1 MELAVAQ
8 GFDVKVVALPPGIDP
23 ADDPG
28 GFEARLAAALP
39 YVLYRTQ
46 VEARREDDR
55 EAGRRMRDGV
65 PERRAGVA
73 QPAGRLAVGERLLRH
88 ADPDPRRRHRRRGDP
103 AVAPARAR
111 RRPARAGRARRR
123 HRLPERCR
131 QVLAEISPDH
141 FWDETSRALHA
152 HLVAGTQPGGRALAL
167 LAELDAWGP
176 AEGID
181 EPTAKE
187 YLLRLRERSLWAELQ
202 QADLE
207 RTKELREA
215 LARIQEAVA
224 ALGEGGAT
232 AN

>member
-28 GFEARLAAALP
+28 GFEAKLATARPVRRLPHAGRGA
-39 YVLYRTQ
+39 
-46 VEARREDDR
+46 ARRR
-55 EAGRRMRDGV
+55 PRGRPADRDGV
-65 PERRAGVA
+65 PRTASRSRSTGR
-73 QPAGRLAVGERLLRH
+73 PPGAGRTTTSACRSRS
-88 ADPDPRRRHRRRGDP
+88 AAAAP
-103 AVAPARAR
+103 PARAIQPSPR
-111 RRPARAGRARRR
+111 LARAGD
-123 HRLPERCR
+123 RLERDALAGVIAHPNLR
-131 QVLAEISPDH
+131 PLLAEITPEH
-141 FWDETSRALHA
+141 FRDETNRALRA
-152 HLVAGTQPGGRALAL
+152 HLVDGTPPGGRALAL

-176 AEGID
+176 GEGID

-187 YLLRLRERSLWAELQ
+187 YLLRLRERELWAELQ
-202 QADLE
+202 QADLA